1 MDLFQEIFILNYKV
15 MSNKESESEKLI
27 QQLNDLNPDLHLF
40 RRDISQDIID
50 LDNLKI
56 KIRNKDGNEE
66 SISIRSQLPSNLKKI
81 LGKNQ
86 YNTFIDS
93 ERNNNNYE
101 KISKQISDNKKNN
114 ENSIIKNIKE
124 EIPKEKI
131 EEDIPKISEEE
142 IKKKV
147 EESREFIEAL
157 SMNDNLLDKSKNPNL
172 SIKIKDK
179 INELKKYDIDALKE
193 ARDIAIKRD
202 IDERLFKNSG
212 EEEKVEEKVEE
223 PGSENLQIKKK
234 VTFEDELKDKEKQ
247 TLVQTGVSEILTDLI
262 NKLPIP
268 PTYKVPI
275 DIGIAG
281 ISSAS
286 GYLEKENLIKQ
297 EEDFLK
303 RSEHENAPQKNIRS
317 QINELENI
325 NTIKGMSKELT
336 KEESSKYNI
345 MDEGEEEKQDIPSS
359 DPLIAG
365 AEIFG
370 SSGASLSDPNNA
382 GTGGYI
388 LENSNQYIQDQNF
401 NKRHEEYIK
410 ENDNILKKI
419 QSMIDQND
427 NSNQIYDSN
436 EDFNNL
442 SIEEKNL
449 YNSLFKVGKDK
460 NDIIKFINDKRIN
473 DKNFIKD
480 LEYVHE
486 NQKKIKENQNFI
498 ENINKNIGSA
508 STIYPY
514 QPQNQ
519 IEYDD
524 YNNLSQQ
531 QRDIYSQIRTENVGI
546 THHEALERIKNI
558 TETQLNNSQLS
569 SGIINNSQLSSG
581 VINNPLEVEG
591 VRTSEPSL
599 TDKIIKDFPNKR
611 NNNRIYKPIHKDALG
626 LYFNNAY
633 NPTWQW
639 NLFAFRNSDKYLNF
653 NKIKSYL
660 LMQSSS
666 IVKKYGIQLFV
677 YNLVYGNKSSASDIA
692 KENHEILQLFFKYK
706 GIVINSS
713 NIQSLANGILPQNP
727 QTLSNLKDY
736 YVVNKSQLDNAQNI
750 LKGDRYTD
758 LSGVGSSEDSGS
770 PIKPVATKE
779 EVDMRAKDLL
789 VQQMNEG
796 KSTRALDNL
805 NININKG
812 KMNANG
818 SIFRGNPNIFNPQTN
833 SYIATH
839 NTSNKRPSA
848 IVKNPIKNPVG
859 VDQLKYF
866 GQDIPKK
873 KSLFRVM
880 DTSSGCKISN
890 NNKY

>member
-212 EEEKVEEKVEE
+212 EEEKVEE

>member
-212 EEEKVEEKVEE
+212 EEEKVEE

-599 TDKIIKDFPNKR
+599 TDKIIQDFPNKR

-873 KSLFRVM
+873 KSLFRVI